1 VAQDPDRH
9 AAVLDLPDGGY
20 IEENAYMMYQACH
33 LHPIVGGSVARP
45 VNKTLNDRLIW
56 RDLEEQRRQ
65 LTENHVKYIVIHRAE
80 GKLIPY
86 ILLGDYL
93 ASQEYP
99 RTYPVL
105 YSGNDA
111 VVFGVY

>member
-1 VAQDPDRH
+1 
-9 AAVLDLPDGGY
+9 
-20 IEENAYMMYQACH
+20 
-33 LHPIVGGSVARP
+33 
-45 VNKTLNDRLIW
+45 
-56 RDLEEQRRQ
+56 